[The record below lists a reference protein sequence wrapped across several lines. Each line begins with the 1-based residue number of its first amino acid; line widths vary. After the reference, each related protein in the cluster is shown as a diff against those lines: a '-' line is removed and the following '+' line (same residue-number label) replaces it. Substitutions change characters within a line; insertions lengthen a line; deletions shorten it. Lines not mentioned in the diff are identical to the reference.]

1 MDFASVLIEWYNL
14 NKRQLPWRE
23 TDDPY
28 KIWLSEVIFQQ
39 TRIEQGLSYYHS
51 FTARFPTV
59 QHLAQASEDQVMK
72 LWQGL
77 GYYSRAR
84 NLHTTA
90 KTIVEKF
97 NGRFPDNYADI
108 LTLNGIGPYTAAAIA
123 SIAFNL
129 PHAVVDGNVMRVISR
144 WFAIDDAVNSTVGKK
159 KIETAVHELLAAH
172 SPGTFNQAMMEF
184 GALFCKPKNPDCQS
198 CIFNASCLAFQN
210 GLVGKLPVKIKLQ
223 PPKKRFFNYLLLLS
237 GEGDYQMVY
246 LNKRPEGDIWQG
258 LYDFPLIE
266 TETETEID
274 LLVSSANWKEI
285 FDGAKPVILQVSR
298 AFKHQLTHRQIF
310 AKFITIS
317 TEKNLPATFDVYI
330 HVNLKNLA
338 DYPVPRLIEQYLSE
352 NGFLN

>member
-1 MDFASVLIEWYNL
+1 
-14 NKRQLPWRE
+14 
-23 TDDPY
+23 
-28 KIWLSEVIFQQ
+28 
-39 TRIEQGLSYYHS
+39 
-51 FTARFPTV
+51 
-59 QHLAQASEDQVMK
+59 
-72 LWQGL
+72 
-77 GYYSRAR
+77 
-84 NLHTTA
+84 
-90 KTIVEKF
+90 
-97 NGRFPDNYADI
+97 
-108 LTLNGIGPYTAAAIA
+108 
-123 SIAFNL
+123 
-129 PHAVVDGNVMRVISR
+129 
-144 WFAIDDAVNSTVGKK
+144 
-159 KIETAVHELLAAH
+159 
-172 SPGTFNQAMMEF
+172 
-184 GALFCKPKNPDCQS
+184 
-198 CIFNASCLAFQN
+198 
-210 GLVGKLPVKIKLQ
+210 
-223 PPKKRFFNYLLLLS
+223 
-237 GEGDYQMVY
+237 MVY